1 MKTPGKNDPL
11 THEEMSSAAS
21 RFQELYD
28 VVAVKFPDASVEEVL
43 KIMESC
49 AKLAHK
55 ERGDKI
61 KEEVDARFGFVK
73 EADTTEKEVEM
84 LFGSEYEAGINYE

>member
-1 MKTPGKNDPL
+1 MLCT
-11 THEEMSSAAS
+11 
-21 RFQELYD
+21 
-28 VVAVKFPDASVEEVL
+28 ASVEEVL

-61 KEEVDARFGFVK
+61 KAEVDERFGFVK
-73 EADTTEKEVEM
+73 DTEE
-84 LFGSEYEAGINYE
+84 LDNA

>member
-1 MKTPGKNDPL
+1 MTGKNQPL
-11 THEEMSSAAS
+11 THEEMSEATLK
-21 RFQELYD
+21 FHELFS
-28 VVAVKFPDASVEEVL
+28 VVQQQYPDASVEDQL

>member
-11 THEEMSSAAS
+11 THEEMSGAAS
-21 RFQELYD
+21 RFQELYE
-28 VVAVKFPDASVEEVL
+28 VVADYFPDASVEEVL

-61 KEEVDARFGFVK
+61 KAEVDERFGFVK
-73 EADTTEKEVEM
+73 LSEEEVDD
-84 LFGSEYEAGINYE
+84 A

>member
-11 THEEMSSAAS
+11 THEEMSEATL
-21 RFQELYD
+21 RFHELFSVVQEQY
-28 VVAVKFPDASVEEVL
+28 PDATVEDQL

-61 KEEVDARFGFVK
+61 KEVEDARFGFRK
-73 EADTTEKEVEM
+73 IDEEKLDNE
-84 LFGSEYEAGINYE
+84 

>member
-1 MKTPGKNDPL
+1 MPGKNDPL
-11 THEEMSSAAS
+11 THEEMSAAAEK
-21 RFQELYD
+21 FLELFK
-28 VVAVKFPDASVEEVL
+28 VVTEKVPEATVEDAL

-61 KEEVDARFGFVK
+61 KKEADERFGFVK
-73 EADTTEKEVEM
+73 VTEQTDE
-84 LFGSEYEAGINYE
+84 